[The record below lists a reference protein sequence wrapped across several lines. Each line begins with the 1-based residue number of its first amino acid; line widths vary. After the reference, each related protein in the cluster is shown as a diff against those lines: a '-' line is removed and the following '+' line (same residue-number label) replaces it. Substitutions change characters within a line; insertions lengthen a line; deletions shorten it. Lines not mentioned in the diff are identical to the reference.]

1 MKLFKFFCEFNVHNI
16 DLITA
21 LIIVEPYTLSK
32 TKIALKDMK

>member
-1 MKLFKFFCEFNVHNI
+1 MYTI

-21 LIIVEPYTLSK
+21 LIIAEPYTLSK